1 MDLSLVLD
9 LALVALLV
17 GVIAYCA
24 ILDRRLRTVRA
35 GQSELE
41 GFLAEL
47 TEATVKAEQSIITLR
62 AKSGDKVSELQENV
76 KNARV
81 LSDELSLLV
90 ETGSRLA
97 ERLETARPASADSAE
112 PLRQILREV
121 R

>member
-9 LALVALLV
+9 IALVALLMAL
-17 GVIAYCA
+17 IAYCA
-24 ILDRRLRTVRA
+24 ILDRRLRAVRA
-35 GQSELE
+35 GQGELE
-41 GFLAEL
+41 GFLADL
-47 TEATVKAEQSIITLR
+47 TEATARAEQSIITLR

-76 KNARV
+76 KSARA

-97 ERLETARPASADSAE
+97 ERLETARPGVDDPAA